1 MSKTIIGSFSR
12 FLLPDLPL
20 CGRTIDK
27 QKLARDGSLP
37 LPPLASLALSDF
49 FHGAVCQHV
58 HHDFSFS
65 AIDELIQ
72 HDLFR
77 PVLDAVHTSN
87 PLHLIGSLEH
97 LGYVFLLLHLPD
109 DKLHALVAG
118 MVCLS
123 EMLIEFAGQDQIG
136 EQNRTVLSW
145 IIPPIIGF
153 ETLFIWCC
161 CATIDPDPSAPVL
174 RHRCTSSFEGEGM
187 TAGG

>member
-87 PLHLIGSLEH
+87 PLHLIGSLESFGH
-97 LGYVFLLLHLPD
+97 TIPVSHLPD
-109 DKLHALVAG
+109 EQFHPFNAGLV
-118 MVCLS
+118 
-123 EMLIEFAGQDQIG
+123 D
-136 EQNRTVLSW
+136 
-145 IIPPIIGF
+145 
-153 ETLFIWCC
+153 
-161 CATIDPDPSAPVL
+161 L
-174 RHRCTSSFEGEGM
+174 RQVRI
-187 TAGG
+187 